1 MRQVCQVARINLF
14 VLLCCSHGKFVYN
27 SRMSTNGP
35 NDETPRTTYPIPA
48 ELLEDAFEGDDE
60 SERDNEARLSHE
72 WQEEQNSARH
82 EDLYGC
88 DDEGSD
94 CPEWDD

>member
-14 VLLCCSHGKFVYN
+14 VQLCCSHDKFVYN

-48 ELLEDAFEGDDE
+48 EMIEDAFEGDDVTE
-60 SERDNEARLSHE
+60 GDDSDIDPPFDY
-72 WQEEQNSARH
+72 SAP
-82 EDLYGC
+82 EDDSDPYA
-88 DDEGSD
+88 DDHKGYD
-94 CPEWDD
+94 HPEFDD